1 MSGDE
6 RFILTTRVS
15 GTDATDDNYIFNT
28 TGGKILVE
36 SAILGPDTSV
46 STHAAN
52 YITTTVSIA
61 GTTLTSHGTDS
72 ATGSAL
78 TAGTAKALTLVAGVG
93 EVAAAGTVRVQ
104 VAKAGTG
111 PAYDMVVQLTCKRMR
126 GGL

>member
-6 RFILTTRVS
+6 RFLLTTRVS

-36 SAILGPDTSV
+36 SVSFGPDTSV
-46 STHAAN
+46 ATHASN
-52 YITTTVSIA
+52 YITTTVTIA
-61 GTTLTSHGTDS
+61 GATLTSHGTDS

-78 TAGTAKALTLVAGVG
+78 TAGTLKALTLAAGVG
-93 EVAAAGTVRVQ
+93 EVAAAGTIRVQ

-111 PAYDMVVQLTCKRMR
+111 PAYDFVVYAMCKRMR
-126 GGL
+126 GGI